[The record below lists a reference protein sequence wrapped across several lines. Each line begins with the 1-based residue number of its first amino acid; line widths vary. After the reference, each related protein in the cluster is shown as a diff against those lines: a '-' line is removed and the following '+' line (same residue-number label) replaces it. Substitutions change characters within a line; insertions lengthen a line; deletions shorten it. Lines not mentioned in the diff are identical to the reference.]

1 MALQGPNE
9 LEPVFQELEAE
20 LGDTIPAVVV
30 ESQRR
35 LTRSGLYPE
44 EMLGDIDKSRA
55 QLALR
60 GLGSLKDLEVDRQG
74 LRMRLNNTTLHLI
87 IVGMMQGL
95 FELAYDTDTEVDFEF
110 TEESDLELEI
120 KPKG

>member
-95 FELAYDTDTEVDFEF
+95 FEPAYDTDTEVDFEF